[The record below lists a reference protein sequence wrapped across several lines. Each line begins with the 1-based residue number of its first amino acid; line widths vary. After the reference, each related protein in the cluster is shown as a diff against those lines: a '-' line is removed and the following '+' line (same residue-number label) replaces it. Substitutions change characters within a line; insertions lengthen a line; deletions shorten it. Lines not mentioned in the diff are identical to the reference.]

1 MRTPPQILIVDDN
14 PTNVDILQA
23 RLTVHGYDILTASD
37 GEQAVSIARERQ
49 PDLILLDVMMPKM
62 DGIEVCRHL
71 KGDPSLPFMPIIL
84 VTAKS
89 DSKDVVAGLE
99 AGAEEYLTKPVDQ
112 QALVARVKSMLKI
125 KDLHDTT
132 QEQAAQLSQWNRT
145 LEERVKE
152 QLAELERMSQLKR
165 FFSPH
170 LAKLIVSSG
179 DKSFLKSHRQ
189 EITVLFCDL
198 RGYTK
203 FATSA
208 EPEEEIQLLDEYHK
222 VVGSLVFGF
231 EATLE
236 HYAGDGIMAF
246 FNDPIPCPSPAVRAI
261 RMALAMQREVG
272 ELLEGWRKRGFD
284 LGFGV
289 GIAMGYATL
298 GQIGFEGQFHYA
310 AVGSVSNLAAR
321 LCDKAQSGQ
330 ILISQRVY
338 AELEGLAEAE
348 PVGELAL
355 KGFEKPLPAYNVLA
369 IKADESPHEET
380 QSPGS
385 SDGRR

>member
-14 PTNVDILQA
+14 PANVDVLRA
-23 RLTVHGYDILTASD
+23 RLAIHGYDVLTASD
-37 GEQAVSIARERQ
+37 GEQGLSIAREKQ

-62 DGIEVCRHL
+62 NGIEVCRQL

-99 AGAEEYLTKPVDQ
+99 AGAEEYLVKPIDQ
-112 QALVARVKSMLKI
+112 QALVARVKSMLRVKE
-125 KDLHDTT
+125 LHDTT
-132 QEQAAQLSQWNRT
+132 REQAAQLAEWNRK

-152 QLAELERMSQLKR
+152 QLAELERMNQLKR
-165 FFSPH
+165 FFSPS
-170 LAKLIVSSG
+170 LVELIVSSG
-179 DKSFLKSHRQ
+179 DDNFLKSHRQ

-198 RGYTK
+198 RGYTA
-203 FATSA
+203 FAASA

-222 VVGSLVFGF
+222 SVGSLVFRS

-236 HYAGDGIMAF
+236 HYAGDGVMAF
-246 FNDPIPCPSPAVRAI
+246 FNDPVPCPDPAVRAV
-261 RMALAMQREVG
+261 RTALGMHREVG
-272 ELLEGWRKRGFD
+272 ELLEKWRTRGFD

-310 AVGSVSNLAAR
+310 AVGTVSNLAAR
-321 LCDKAQSGQ
+321 LCDKAQAGQ

-338 AELEGLAEAE
+338 AELEGMVEVE
-348 PVGELAL
+348 PVGELTL
-355 KGFEKPLPAYNVLA
+355 KGFQKPVPAHNVLG
-369 IKADESPHEET
+369 IRADESQPEET
-380 QSPGS
+380 QPPE
-385 SDGRR
+385 